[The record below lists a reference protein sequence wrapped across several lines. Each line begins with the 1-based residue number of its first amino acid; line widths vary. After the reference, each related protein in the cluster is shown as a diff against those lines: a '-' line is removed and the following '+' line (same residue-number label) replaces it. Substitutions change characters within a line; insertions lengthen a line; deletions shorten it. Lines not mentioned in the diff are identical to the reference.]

1 MHVKSEVEL
10 KDKTK
15 SSNINGLVSVS
26 TSREQDFFKNP
37 FGLCRRIHA

>member
-26 TSREQDFFKNP
+26 TSREQDLKKKTFWFM
-37 FGLCRRIHA
+37 